1 VHLEK
6 RIAILFCQSQHL
18 AETMANPTKS
28 IRDDR
33 RQREL
38 DLRRQDVL
46 AAAAAAFAEKG
57 FQGAQVAEIANA
69 AEVSLNSVY
78 GLFKGKEELYE
89 AVIHAAVATIRDRVR
104 GVVDPISDPGE
115 KLLRLIDALF
125 ACFDEHKGLL
135 QIYGRTTHG
144 LPWRV
149 RQALG
154 DESLEVFQAFRGW
167 LVEIATDAKDA
178 GRLGELDPETFALSL
193 VGTVTNSAAQW
204 VEEPGDK
211 SLNDYAPRV
220 RALFAALLTEPSK

>member
-1 VHLEK
+1 
-6 RIAILFCQSQHL
+6 
-18 AETMANPTKS
+18 MANPTKS

-33 RQREL
+33 REREL

-154 DESLEVFQAFRGW
+154 DESLEVFQAFRAW

-204 VEEPGDK
+204 VEESGDK